1 MISCHFSHLA
11 AKCAERGY
19 TLDEVMPCVMAKN
32 GDEWTIDIDH
42 PAYPR
47 HPKPGFVPPQPVS
60 TLLPPS
66 PPLPP
71 ASHGPGTEL
80 KALLAGWPFYIV
92 SSPTCKCNA
101 RARYMDEKGCDWCES
116 PEGMDEIM
124 GFLRE
129 AAEERGLP
137 FLDVAGRMLV
147 RRAIANARKAEAR
160 RAKEASQAAAE
171 GRAAV

>member
-19 TLDEVMPCVMAKN
+19 TLDEVMPCVVAKN

-47 HPKPGFVPPQPVS
+47 HPKPGFVAPQSEP
-60 TLLPPS
+60 
-66 PPLPP
+66 
-71 ASHGPGTEL
+71 SHGPGAEL
-80 KALLAGWPFYIV
+80 KALLAGWPFRIV
-92 SSPTCKCNA
+92 ATADCKCTS
-101 RARYMDEKGCDWCES
+101 RARYMDAQGCDWCES
-116 PEGMDEIM
+116 PEGMAEIM
-124 GFLRE
+124 AFLRE
-129 AAEERGLP
+129 SAEERGLP
-137 FLDVAGRMLV
+137 FLDVAARLLV

-171 GRAAV
+171 GRPA